1 MLTRSSDLFIVY
13 EKIISN
19 MKNNKSN
26 KNVPA
31 LTRGIKVLE
40 LLAEEESEL
49 SLKSIAERL
58 DIPTPSLWRIL
69 GVLRE
74 MGYLLFDEDKK
85 TYRLG
90 FKFLYLCNV
99 FMSRMGFRSQ
109 ARGYLKKLMELSGE
123 TAELSARVKDQL
135 ILIEQVE
142 GPETVRLFSRIGS
155 AYPYFHATA
164 PGKVYLAHMTG
175 EKLKRVMGRMGLPR
189 ITDYTITDFQDL
201 ENELKTVRKD
211 GYAVDEQEMRMGVIR
226 ISAPVY
232 DKRGR
237 VVACLGV
244 AAPSFRITSKNFEN
258 IGKWS
263 KELAQELSAEL
274 KTHNATDWSV

>member
-1 MLTRSSDLFIVY
+1 
-13 EKIISN
+13 
-19 MKNNKSN
+19 MKKHNSN

-31 LTRGIKVLE
+31 LTRGLKVLE

-58 DIPTPSLWRIL
+58 SIPIPSLWRIL
-69 GVLRE
+69 GVFRE
-74 MGYLLFDEDKK
+74 NGYLLFDEDKK

-90 FKFLYLCNV
+90 FKFLYLGNV

-109 ARGYLKKLMELSGE
+109 ARGYLKKLMELTGE

-142 GPETVRLFSRIGS
+142 GPEAVRLFSRIGS

-164 PGKVYLAHMTG
+164 PGKVYLAHMSG
-175 EKLKRVMGRMGLPR
+175 EKLERVMDRMGLPR
-189 ITDYTITDFQDL
+189 ITEHTITDFQVL
-201 ENELKTVRKD
+201 EKELKAARKK
-211 GYAVDEQEMRMGVIR
+211 GYALDEQEMRIGVVR

-232 DKRGR
+232 DKKGK

-244 AAPSFRITSKNFEN
+244 AVPSFRITAEN
-258 IGKWS
+258 REKIGKWS
-263 KELAQELSAEL
+263 KKLAQELSTEL
-274 KTHNATDWSV
+274 QAQTGADWLA

>member
-1 MLTRSSDLFIVY
+1 
-13 EKIISN
+13 
-19 MKNNKSN
+19 MKNNNAN
-26 KNVPA
+26 KKAPA
-31 LTRGIKVLE
+31 LARGLKVLE

-58 DIPTPSLWRIL
+58 SIPTPSLWRIL

-74 MGYLLFDEDKK
+74 NGYLLFDQDKK

-90 FKFLYLCNV
+90 FKFLYLGNI

-109 ARGYLKKLMELSGE
+109 ARAYLKQLVELTGE

-142 GPETVRLFSRIGS
+142 GPEAVRLFSRIGS

-175 EKLKRVMGRMGLPR
+175 EKLKHVMDRMGLPK
-189 ITDYTITDFQDL
+189 ITEHTITGFEALKKEL
-201 ENELKTVRKD
+201 ETVRKN
-211 GYAVDEQEMRMGVIR
+211 GYAYDEQEMRIGVVR
-226 ISAPVY
+226 IAAPVY
-232 DKRGR
+232 DKKGR

-244 AAPSFRITSKNFEN
+244 AAPSFRFDSQNHEKVGTWATK
-258 IGKWS
+258 
-263 KELAQELSAEL
+263 LARELSMEL
-274 KTHNATDWSV
+274 REQTGADWLA

>member
-1 MLTRSSDLFIVY
+1 M
-13 EKIISN
+13 
-19 MKNNKSN
+19 
-26 KNVPA
+26 
-31 LTRGIKVLE
+31 TRGLKVLE

-58 DIPTPSLWRIL
+58 RIPVPSLWRIL

-74 MGYLLFDEDKK
+74 NGYLLFDEDRR

-90 FKFLYLCNV
+90 FKFLYLGNV

-109 ARGYLKKLMELSGE
+109 ARGYLKKLTEWSGE

-142 GPETVRLFSRIGS
+142 GPEAVRLFSRIGS

-164 PGKVYLAHMTG
+164 PGKVYLAHMG
-175 EKLKRVMGRMGLPR
+175 KEKLKGVMDRLGLPR
-189 ITDYTITDFQDL
+189 ITDYTITDFQVL
-201 ENELKTVRKD
+201 EKELKTVRGN
-211 GYAVDEQEMRMGVIR
+211 GYASDDEEMRIGVVR

-232 DKRGR
+232 DKEGK
-237 VVACLGV
+237 VVACLG
-244 AAPSFRITSKNFEN
+244 AAVPSFRMNARKRKM

-263 KELAQELSAEL
+263 KELAQELSTELQGQSSAEWV
-274 KTHNATDWSV
+274 A

>member
-1 MLTRSSDLFIVY
+1 
-13 EKIISN
+13 
-19 MKNNKSN
+19 MKNTNAN

-31 LTRGIKVLE
+31 LTRGLKVLE
-40 LLAEEESEL
+40 LLAEEEPEL

-69 GVLRE
+69 GVLKE
-74 MGYLLFDEDKK
+74 KGYLLFDEDKK

-90 FKFLYLCNV
+90 FKFLYLGNV

-142 GPETVRLFSRIGS
+142 GPEAVRLFSRIGS

-175 EKLKRVMGRMGLPR
+175 EKLKRVMDRMGLPR
-189 ITDYTITDFQDL
+189 ITDHTITDFQDL
-201 ENELKTVRKD
+201 EEELKAVRKD
-211 GYAVDEQEMRMGVIR
+211 GYAVDEQEMRMGVVR

-232 DKRGR
+232 DKKGR

-244 AAPSFRITSKNFEN
+244 AAPSFRITTEN
-258 IGKWS
+258 HDKIGKWS
-263 KELAQELSAEL
+263 RKLAQELSAEL
-274 KTHNATDWSV
+274 KTQAGTEWLA

>member
-1 MLTRSSDLFIVY
+1 
-13 EKIISN
+13 
-19 MKNNKSN
+19 MKNNNAN
-26 KNVPA
+26 KNAPA
-31 LTRGIKVLE
+31 LARGLKVLE

-58 DIPTPSLWRIL
+58 SIPTPSLWRIL

-74 MGYLLFDEDKK
+74 NGYLLFDEDKK

-90 FKFLYLCNV
+90 FKFLYLGNI

-109 ARGYLKKLMELSGE
+109 ARGYLKKLMELTGE

-142 GPETVRLFSRIGS
+142 GPEAVRLFSRIGS

-175 EKLKRVMGRMGLPR
+175 EKLKRVMDRMGLPR
-189 ITDYTITDFQDL
+189 ITEHTIADFQSL
-201 ENELKTVRKD
+201 EKELKAVRKN
-211 GYAVDEQEMRMGVIR
+211 GYAFDKQEMRMGVVR

-232 DKRGR
+232 DKRGK

-244 AAPSFRITSKNFEN
+244 AAPSFRITARNREN

-263 KELAQELSAEL
+263 KKLAQKLSKELQA
-274 KTHNATDWSV
+274 KNGADWLV